1 MARLVYADD
10 SELVSTN
17 AEDIQEIVTSFA
29 TSSTSF
35 GLKIN
40 GPKTEFLHQPH
51 PEDLT
56 YWQDVLVNGSTLN

>member
-1 MARLVYADD
+1 MRELVYADD
-10 SELVSTN
+10 SALVSTN

-29 TSSTSF
+29 TSSTLF

-40 GPKTEFLHQPH
+40 VLKTEFLHQPH

-56 YWQDVLVNGSTLN
+56 YWQEVLVNGSTLN